1 MMNNK
6 IWLMKCSIIIEFIQK
21 LKISTEG
28 IVQDNKAIINALQ
41 YLSIN
46 VMNYINFEFKL
57 FVDRLG
63 RWWTYYHT
71 LTLNVTHSV

>member
-1 MMNNK
+1 MKNK
-6 IWLMKCSIIIEFIQK
+6 IWLIKCSLVIEFIQK
-21 LKISTEG
+21 LNKSTEV
-28 IVQDNKAIINALQ
+28 IVQDNKAIVNALQ

-46 VMNYINFEFKL
+46 VLNYMNYEFKL

-71 LTLNVTHSV
+71 TTLNVTHSV